1 MKAMDRLGCWREA
14 IAQFTCGPSPGDPPL
29 GEALLSFWM
38 EYGLCSI
45 PLGLKNDLPLFAE
58 ALRHAL
64 PPYQGPGVTLYRG
77 EQLERHLQGIHGIAW
92 TATIETAQMFATRRT
107 ALKDGT
113 GVVLRAD
120 VPAQAIAAEPTA
132 HSMSLKEDE
141 YIVDPRLIKPRAYIA
156 I

>member
-1 MKAMDRLGCWREA
+1 
-14 IAQFTCGPSPGDPPL
+14 
-29 GEALLSFWM
+29 
-38 EYGLCSI
+38 
-45 PLGLKNDLPLFAE
+45 
-58 ALRHAL
+58 
-64 PPYQGPGVTLYRG
+64 
-77 EQLERHLQGIHGIAW
+77 
-92 TATIETAQMFATRRT
+92 MFATRRT

-141 YIVDPRLIKPRAYIA
+141 YIVDPRLIKPRAYVA

>member
-1 MKAMDRLGCWREA
+1 
-14 IAQFTCGPSPGDPPL
+14 
-29 GEALLSFWM
+29 
-38 EYGLCSI
+38 
-45 PLGLKNDLPLFAE
+45 
-58 ALRHAL
+58 
-64 PPYQGPGVTLYRG
+64 
-77 EQLERHLQGIHGIAW
+77 
-92 TATIETAQMFATRRT
+92 MFATRRT